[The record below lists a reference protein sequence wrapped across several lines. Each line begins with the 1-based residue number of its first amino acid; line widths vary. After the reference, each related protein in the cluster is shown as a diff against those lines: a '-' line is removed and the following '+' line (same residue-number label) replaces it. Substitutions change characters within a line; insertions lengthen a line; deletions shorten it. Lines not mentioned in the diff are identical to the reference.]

1 MCDMNVK
8 LYYEII
14 ASFTS
19 LYYVFIPAFVY
30 IVCKRYFM
38 FFFLGAIVFKQTFK
52 FSILSIW
59 LWRIYVTEIWKH
71 NRDEIV

>member
-38 FFFLGAIVFKQTFK
+38 FFFLGAIALVFK
-52 FSILSIW
+52 
-59 LWRIYVTEIWKH
+59 
-71 NRDEIV
+71 